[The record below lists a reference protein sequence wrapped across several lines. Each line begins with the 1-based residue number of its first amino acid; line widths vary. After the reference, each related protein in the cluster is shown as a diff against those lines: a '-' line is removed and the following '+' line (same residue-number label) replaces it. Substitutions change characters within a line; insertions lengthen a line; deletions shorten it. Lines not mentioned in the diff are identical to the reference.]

1 MFKVNRKVCVAPM
14 MDCTDRHDRYF
25 LRLISKNV
33 MLYSE
38 MIATGAILKGKQRN
52 VLEFNEFEKPV
63 ALQLGGSSAKEL
75 GESAKIAEDYNYDE
89 INLNLGCPSKKVQ
102 KNKFGA
108 CLIKEPDLVAECLNS
123 MVNATKLPVTV
134 KTRIGFDDV
143 EDFEYLDKFIKKI
156 ASTGVKTVILHARK
170 AILKGLS
177 PRDNLRVPKLNYEIV
192 KQIKDSNPNLEIVI
206 NGGITRTEEIKEHLK
221 NVDGVM
227 IGRSIYHSPYF
238 LAEIEKEIFNNEDV
252 PTREE
257 VVKKIVEYCLVEVKK
272 GTRVNQI
279 MRHTVGLF
287 HGING
292 ANYWKRYLS
301 NNMLVR
307 DADVNKVNYMLDM
320 VKHNSVNVVEKNYF
334 LFFIFNKFTMLFF
347 KRLFSSSNLELK
359 INDGGRAAAGYK
371 GQAGDCV
378 VRSIA
383 IATGMPYQK
392 VYDDLFKAN
401 QEFRN
406 TSRTKLARSLKQ
418 RHDTPRTGTHRA
430 VLNKYLE
437 KLGWKWTPTM
447 FVGQGCKVHLKKE
460 ELPMGTLIVSCSKHL
475 TVVIDGVLNDI
486 FDCSRNGT
494 RCVYGYWTKGN

>member
-1 MFKVNRKVCVAPM
+1 MSKVNRKVSVAPM

-75 GESAKIAEDYNYDE
+75 AESSKIAEDYNYDE

-102 KNKFGA
+102 KNKIGA

-143 EDFEYLDKFIKKI
+143 EDFEYLDKFVKKI
-156 ASTGVKTVILHARK
+156 ASTGVKTIILHARK

-177 PRDNLRVPKLNYEIV
+177 PRDNLRIPKLNYGIV
-192 KQIKDSNPNLEIVI
+192 KQIKDSNPNLEIII
-206 NGGITRTEEIKEHLK
+206 NGGITKIEEIKEHLN

-238 LAEIEKEIFNNEDV
+238 LAEIEKEIFNNDDV

-257 VVKKIVEYCLVEVKK
+257 VVKKIVEYCLAEVKK
-272 GTRVNQI
+272 GTRVNQV

-287 HGING
+287 HGISG

-307 DADVNKVNYMLDM
+307 DADVNKVNHMLDL
-320 VKHNSVNVVEKNYF
+320 VSHNSIKTNY
-334 LFFIFNKFTMLFF
+334 
-347 KRLFSSSNLELK
+347 
-359 INDGGRAAAGYK
+359 
-371 GQAGDCV
+371 
-378 VRSIA
+378 
-383 IATGMPYQK
+383 
-392 VYDDLFKAN
+392 
-401 QEFRN
+401 
-406 TSRTKLARSLKQ
+406 
-418 RHDTPRTGTHRA
+418 
-430 VLNKYLE
+430 
-437 KLGWKWTPTM
+437 
-447 FVGQGCKVHLKKE
+447 
-460 ELPMGTLIVSCSKHL
+460 
-475 TVVIDGVLNDI
+475 
-486 FDCSRNGT
+486 
-494 RCVYGYWTKGN
+494 